1 MTLSAKDNSA
11 SPHCLIC
18 PHRCSPQEG
27 EYGVCG
33 ARVRRG
39 DKVISESYGY
49 ITSLALD
56 PIEKKPL
63 ARFHPGSMILSA
75 GSYGCNLFCSFCQ
88 NSSISRGSLRSTRAV
103 YLSPED
109 LIARAIDTKKS
120 GGIGIAFT
128 YNEPLVGY
136 EYVLD
141 TSILA
146 KKSGLQ
152 TVLVTNGYINEEP
165 LRALLPYID
174 AMNIDLKAGDD
185 DGYRK
190 LGGHIAP
197 VLSTL
202 AMANRCCHVEVTSLI
217 VPGLNDSEDDMRQ
230 TAAHIARIDNNIP
243 LHVSRFFPRYHMS
256 DSAATPVDTVH
267 SLQKIAQ
274 EQLRY
279 VYTGNL

>member
-1 MTLSAKDNSA
+1 MTCSVKDEFS
-11 SPHCLIC
+11 SPHCPIC
-18 PHRCSPQEG
+18 PHRCAPSEG
-27 EYGVCG
+27 ERGICG

-39 DKVISESYGY
+39 DRILSESYGY

-63 ARFHPGSMILSA
+63 ARFYPGAKILSA

-88 NSSISRGSLRSTRAV
+88 NASISRGTLHSTHAEYISPASLV
-103 YLSPED
+103 
-109 LIARAIDTKKS
+109 ARAIETKNS

-146 KKSGLQ
+146 KKSDLK

-165 LRALLPYID
+165 LRVLLPYID
-174 AMNIDLKAGDD
+174 AMNIDLKAPDD
-185 DGYRK
+185 TGYK
-190 LGGHIAP
+190 SLGGHLAP
-197 VLSTL
+197 VLSTIEK
-202 AMANRCCHVEVTSLI
+202 ASRCCHVEVTSLI
-217 VPGLNDSEDDMRQ
+217 VPGLNDTEDAMRQ
-230 TAAHIARIDNNIP
+230 TAAQIARIDRNIP
-243 LHVSRFFPRYHMS
+243 LHVSRFFPRYHMT
-256 DSAATPVDTVH
+256 DTAATPAETIR
-267 SLQKIAQ
+267 LMQKIAK
-274 EQLRY
+274 EQLSY